1 MGLSDPRPS
10 HYESDV
16 QPTWPGPPPPL
27 KLRILKPCTISLS
40 MWLVL
45 FDIVLQFDINYL
57 VRWSRYTSKIV
68 STTLISIWPFCR
80 LLQLCVGVRV
90 ISITI
95 GFLVSLEYS
104 LLYSYS
110 TELLTWLCWI
120 PCTVCIYQ
128 AVSSLTINGDRGSFH
143 HHNVRILR
151 AHRLNLEKEMMTLST
166 TCVSSTP
173 TVRLYS

>member
-1 MGLSDPRPS
+1 MGLSDPRPP
-10 HYESDV
+10 HIESDV
-16 QPTWPGPPPPL
+16 QPTAPHLPL
-27 KLRILKPCTISLS
+27 KLRILKPCPISLS

-57 VRWSRYTSKIV
+57 VRWSRYTSKIL

-95 GFLVSLEYS
+95 GFLVNLEYS
-104 LLYSYS
+104 LLYCYS

-120 PCTVCIYQ
+120 PCTICIYQ
-128 AVSSLTINGDRGSFH
+128 WFNGDRGSFH

-166 TCVSSTP
+166 TCVSRTP